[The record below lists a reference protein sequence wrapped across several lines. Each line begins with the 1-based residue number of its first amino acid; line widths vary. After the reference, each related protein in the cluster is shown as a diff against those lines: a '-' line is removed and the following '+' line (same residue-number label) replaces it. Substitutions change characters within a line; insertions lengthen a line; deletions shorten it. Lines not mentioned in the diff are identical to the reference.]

1 MLPSKEPNIIMA
13 KRPKNVT
20 QEEKQKYKA
29 YFEGETG
36 TFIIKKLMR
45 DITERCK
52 LPEAMELRKKLGY
65 NHDDIMVREETSIA
79 EKI

>member
-1 MLPSKEPNIIMA
+1 MA
-13 KRPKNVT
+13 KRPKNIT
-20 QEEKQKYKA
+20 DKEKQKYKA

-36 TFIIKKLMR
+36 LFIIKKLTR

-65 NHDDIMVREETSIA
+65 NHDDIMVREKTLIA